1 MWIFQSG
8 GRKATHVQ
16 THKTG
21 TEIEDYKTEDYGNC
35 VVYIKLKINRDLH
48 FPLDPEIHEG
58 LQGSLQQSN
67 WQER

>member
-1 MWIFQSG
+1 MNLG
-8 GRKATHVQ
+8 AGKTTRVQ
-16 THKTG
+16 IHKTG
-21 TEIEDYKTEDYGNC
+21 TETEDYENC